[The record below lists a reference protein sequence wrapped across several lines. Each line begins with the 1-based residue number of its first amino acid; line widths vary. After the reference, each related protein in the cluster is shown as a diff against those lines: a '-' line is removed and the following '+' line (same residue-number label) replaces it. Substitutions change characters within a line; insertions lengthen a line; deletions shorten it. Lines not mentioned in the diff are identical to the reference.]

1 MTDLSRFY
9 YKDIPISL
17 ITIYD
22 LETRKIHLFQVK
34 HIYSTYFFRNIQY

>member
-9 YKDIPISL
+9 YKDTPISL

-22 LETRKIHLFQVK
+22 IETRKIHLFQVT
-34 HIYSTYFFRNIQY
+34 ILYITNFIRNIQY

>member
-22 LETRKIHLFQVK
+22 VETRKIHLFQVK
-34 HIYSTYFFRNIQY
+34 YLYITNFS